1 MMEAF
6 HIDDQIYVRIGEERR
21 PTKKGRMVRVALWQS
36 NCPACGLTFVQ
47 HHRTRAFNP
56 EKRALRRCPGCRRGP
71 GKRVHKSRNS
81 EPRFSPLSAAQI
93 SLWNWPTFG
102 HASSA
107 PLVPG
112 TSNCTHA
119 ARPVHEPRPPE
130 ATVVAGWALL
140 GQHLPRLAGQSTRP
154 AGASGVAQPH
164 RANGAASR
172 RAGAFIER

>member
-1 MMEAF
+1 MEAF

-93 SLWNWPTFG
+93 SPWNWPTFG

-107 PLVPG
+107 PLVRGTPG
-112 TSNCTHA
+112 HSDVT
-119 ARPVHEPRPPE
+119 RPILEPPRPAVNGLE
-130 ATVVAGWALL
+130 CWALL
-140 GQHLPRLAGQSTRP
+140 GQYGTTSRP
-154 AGASGVAQPH
+154 AGGFSDK
-164 RANGAASR
+164 
-172 RAGAFIER
+172 